1 MNDHIESLQID
12 LNSIKE
18 FLSNNSFNNQIDTY
32 TINNVSVDY
41 ISIFQ
46 FLLFS
51 CFLHFLR
58 S

>member
-46 FLLFS
+46 CLLFS